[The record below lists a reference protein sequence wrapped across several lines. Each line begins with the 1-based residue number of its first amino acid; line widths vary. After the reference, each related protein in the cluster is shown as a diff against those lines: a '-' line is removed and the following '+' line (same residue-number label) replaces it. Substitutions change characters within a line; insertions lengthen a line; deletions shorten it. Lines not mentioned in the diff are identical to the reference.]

1 MIMLWIK
8 TEQNENGDNQVMEKE
23 KSDQEAHKV
32 LEIAMTAGHILLENG
47 AEISRVEETMER
59 ICSYFGVEAENFFVL
74 SNGIFTTGSWKPDSP
89 EGQYAKVL
97 HIPVK
102 GAQLNKVVAVNQ
114 LSREVAEGRY
124 TIEQTKEKLEQIR
137 HMPGKRFPVQ
147 VLASGV
153 GSACFCYLF
162 GGSLSDSVA
171 AFAAGFLLY
180 VFVLLTGT
188 LHMSKITKNICG
200 GALVTCI
207 CILSYRLGLGESLSH
222 MIIGSIIPL
231 VPGVPFTN
239 GIRDIADGDYISGA
253 VRLLDAILVFLCV
266 AIGVGVMFIIYH
278 RCFGGVL
285 L

>member
-1 MIMLWIK
+1 M
-8 TEQNENGDNQVMEKE
+8 DKE
-23 KSDQEAHKV
+23 KLDQNDNNV
-32 LEIAMTAGHILLENG
+32 LEIAMAAGHILLENG

-59 ICSYFGVEAENFFVL
+59 ICTYFGVESGNFFVL
-74 SNGIFTTGSWKPDSP
+74 SNGIFTTGSRKADSQ
-89 EGQYAKVL
+89 EGLYAKVL

-102 GAQLNKVVAVNQ
+102 GAQLDKVVAVNQ

-124 TIEQTKEKLEQIR
+124 TIEEIKDKLEQIR
-137 HMPGKRFPVQ
+137 HMPGKRFHIQ

-162 GGSLSDSVA
+162 GGSLTDSAV

-188 LHMSKITKNICG
+188 SHMSKITKNICG
-200 GALVTCI
+200 GALVTFLCI
-207 CILSYRLGLGESLSH
+207 VSYRLGLGENLSH

-253 VRLLDAILVFLCV
+253 VRLLDAMLVFLCV

-278 RCFGGVL
+278 RCFGGML